1 MLRLPIIFKEELKP
15 IVTWCENDI
24 EFSPVITK
32 YNKDKQWSAISLR
45 GYGKDIYQIGKGGVL
60 GTGEVDELQDTSL
73 FRELKIHR
81 ILEKI
86 PAETER
92 VRLMKLKAGTKISKH
107 NDRVDKDIKSGKIIR
122 LHIPVI
128 THKKILMKSWLKN
141 LTVETNFKRGECWWL
156 DVSRAHEV
164 NNNSDVDRVHLVIDI
179 FNNDTIREY
188 FNRPNLDDF
197 ESVWEIFKQNKEW
210 FPHVRSYHI
219 RHRLMW
225 GQVYFKN
232 NVVITYQRYKR
243 DNKLGSAVAKE
254 GDTILHQIVAKER
267 DGSAQKT
274 IKEFFEFV
282 NGNVWLTVREN
293 NNRANA
299 FYKKIGMEQVGKISW
314 VQGKMPG
321 LVWKYSKKGLTSLT
335 N

>member
-1 MLRLPIIFKEELKP
+1 
-15 IVTWCENDI
+15 
-24 EFSPVITK
+24 
-32 YNKDKQWSAISLR
+32 
-45 GYGKDIYQIGKGGVL
+45 
-60 GTGEVDELQDTSL
+60 
-73 FRELKIHR
+73 
-81 ILEKI
+81 
-86 PAETER
+86 
-92 VRLMKLKAGTKISKH
+92 MKLKAGTKISKH